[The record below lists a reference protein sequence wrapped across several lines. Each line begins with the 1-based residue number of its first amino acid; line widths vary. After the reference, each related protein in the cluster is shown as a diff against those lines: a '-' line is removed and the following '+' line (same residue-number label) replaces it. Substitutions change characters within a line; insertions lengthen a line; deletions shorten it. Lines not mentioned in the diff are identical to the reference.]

1 MPTPPTPAADED
13 GGEFTILDK
22 RQSPVA
28 AAVQRGVCRLLKA
41 HGFATVTELALA
53 TGRRVDVMAING
65 KGAVWVVEI
74 KSCLADLKA
83 DGKWP
88 EYEDYCDRLYFAVP
102 PDMPLDAM
110 PAAPGLII
118 GDQWGA
124 EIVRECPE
132 RILPA
137 ARRKAV
143 TLRFARA
150 AALRLHFLHDPR
162 A

>member
-1 MPTPPTPAADED
+1 MLAADED
-13 GGEFTILDK
+13 GDEFTILDG

-41 HGFATVTELALA
+41 HGFATVTELPLA

-65 KGAVWVVEI
+65 KGAIWVVEI

-88 EYEDYCDRLYFAVP
+88 EYEEYCDRLYFAVP
-102 PDMPLDAM
+102 SDMPLEVM
-110 PAAPGLII
+110 PASPGLII
-118 GDQWGA
+118 ADQWGA

-132 RILPA
+132 RTLPA

-150 AALRLHFLHDPR
+150 AALRLHFLH
-162 A
+162 